1 MTDITWLAELIVA
14 VVALFLARY
23 IIPWL
28 KEKINEAGN
37 KDLDFWLDF
46 AVKAAEERYKHVANS
61 GNVKFE
67 YVKTFLEGQGF
78 TYDEDIIAI
87 LIDGKVREL
96 FNWNDSGG
104 EIKIGGTE

>member
-1 MTDITWLAELIVA
+1 MTDITWIAELIVA
-14 VVALFLARY
+14 VIALVVARY

-46 AVKAAEERYKHVANS
+46 AVKAAEERYKHVANA
-61 GNVKFE
+61 GDVKFT
-67 YVKTFLEGQGF
+67 YVKKFLNEQGF
-78 TYDEDIIAI
+78 TYDEETIAI

-96 FNWNDSGG
+96 FNWDDYTGDMA
-104 EIKIGGTE
+104 